1 MSESIKQAAQRAK
14 ELRELA
20 DMVEAGK
27 IKALVW
33 GIIGLTPVVGVLGGS
48 MALEEG
54 SSEDTETLGRLIVT
68 LARKQPMMADDKE
81 RLALG
86 NVVGTDDQGDYDA
99 LDAYRRYS
107 AELELAVTTAEVMG
121 QDPLDYIR
129 GLADAGLVD
138 LRHLERPKAV
148 DFFKWHH
155 CPICRRDTKHVDMP
169 PFDDGAPCAR
179 CAVCG
184 SPHEVTP

>member
-1 MSESIKQAAQRAK
+1 MSESIKQAHRRAM

-20 DMVEAGK
+20 DLVEAGK

-33 GIIGLTPVVGVLGGS
+33 GIMGASPVGGILGGS

-68 LARKQPMMADDKE
+68 LARKQPMLADDRE

-99 LDAYRRYS
+99 LDAYRRYN
-107 AELELAVTTAEVMG
+107 AELELAIATAEVMG

-129 GLADAGLVD
+129 GLVEAGMVD
-138 LRHLERPKAV
+138 LRHLERP
-148 DFFKWHH
+148 
-155 CPICRRDTKHVDMP
+155 
-169 PFDDGAPCAR
+169 
-179 CAVCG
+179 
-184 SPHEVTP
+184 PHGREEV